1 MGSESACPPRLD
13 APCFGAAAPR
23 GVNAS
28 RCEMR
33 VERLKRARDFGAA
46 VSRGRTF
53 TNRFFV
59 VFVYDAP
66 GEPAR
71 VGFAAARAAGT
82 IVKRNRI
89 RRRLRAAVAEM
100 DRRLRP
106 DRRIV
111 VLGKTSVLDAEW
123 GDVTRGLE
131 ALLDRAQCLEG

>member
-1 MGSESACPPRLD
+1 
-13 APCFGAAAPR
+13 
-23 GVNAS
+23 
-28 RCEMR
+28 MR
-33 VERLKRARDFGAA
+33 VERLKRPREFGHT
-46 VSRGRTF
+46 VSTGRTY
-53 TNRFFV
+53 TNRFLV
-59 VFVYDAP
+59 VFVSAVP
-66 GEPAR
+66 GEPTR
-71 VGFAAARAAGT
+71 VGFAAARSAGT
-82 IVKRNRI
+82 AVKRNRI